1 MAKSPTSSV
10 VYRASPEM
18 ESGSSRLRAAGVV
31 VRAGRPKIRVT
42 TRTERVAALVLLA
55 APGLDGTFGRAIHD
69 AFNIVA
75 SMPVSHLS

>member
-10 VYRASPEM
+10 VYRASPER
-18 ESGSSRLRAAGVV
+18 ESGPSRLRAAGVV

-42 TRTERVAALVLLA
+42 TRTERVAALALLA

-69 AFNIVA
+69 VFNIAA
-75 SMPVSHLS
+75 SMCVSHFS